1 MIKNISRA
9 VIKRLPKYHRYLTE
23 LLDRDIDKISSS
35 ELSQHIGFT
44 ASQIRQDFNHFGG
57 FGQQGYGYNVK
68 SLLNEISLILGLNK
82 SHNTIII
89 GAGNLGHALA
99 NSSSFNK
106 YGFELRALFDIDEKL
121 IGTHINGIEVLS
133 FDEISDFIKRN
144 QIDIA
149 YICTAVSSAQSVA
162 NVLVENGIKGIWNF
176 ALVDLEVPKD
186 VIVEDVHLID
196 NLCTISYFLKN

>member
-106 YGFELRALFDIDEKL
+106 YGFELRALFDINEKL

-133 FDEISDFIKRN
+133 FDEISDFIKEN